1 MANLADYTF
10 THETQNQVEF
20 ETELM
25 LKLIM
30 TRSPYVQGSLSL
42 SA

>member
-1 MANLADYTF
+1 MKLEIKLKIKF
-10 THETQNQVEF
+10 ETQ
-20 ETELM
+20 LM

-30 TRSPYVQGSLSL
+30 TRSPNVQGSLSL